1 MLVIIH
7 VLLIDHLKPEVKII
21 FKNAVPTSQTT
32 QNVLMVFCEITNYCE
47 NQIKQKI
54 YV

>member
-7 VLLIDHLKPEVKII
+7 VPFINHLKPEVKII

-32 QNVLMVFCEITNYCE
+32 QNISIIHKPVNGIL
-47 NQIKQKI
+47 
-54 YV
+54 